1 MALISLEAEENGSH
15 LYLCP
20 HLLNKNIGV
29 ASMYAAANISSS
41 VAHTDGL
48 CMCLI
53 LLNNPPY
60 NRLLQD
66 SKINLQHCVAC
77 MML

>member
-1 MALISLEAEENGSH
+1 MALISSETGENCSH

-20 HLLNKNIGV
+20 HLLNTNLGV
-29 ASMYAAANISSS
+29 ASMYAAANISCS

-48 CMCLI
+48 CI
-53 LLNNPPY
+53 
-60 NRLLQD
+60 
-66 SKINLQHCVAC
+66 LQHCVAC

>member
-1 MALISLEAEENGSH
+1 MALISSETGENCSH

-20 HLLNKNIGV
+20 HLLNTNIGV
-29 ASMYAAANISSS
+29 ASMYAAANISCSD
-41 VAHTDGL
+41 TDGL
-48 CMCLI
+48 CMS
-53 LLNNPPY
+53 PY
-60 NRLLQD
+60 NRLLQN